1 MPLGLLGGRTP
12 PLTPP
17 LSSREGAVPGRV
29 LTLCTLHG
37 WVLSCRGH
45 ACGMGLFPGDA
56 RGPTLSPEPRASLPG
71 TWQAFGDDMGQRA
84 GISLKEL
91 WLEVRGHE
99 LQSHL

>member
-1 MPLGLLGGRTP
+1 MPLGLLGGRAP

-45 ACGMGLFPGDA
+45 ACGMDLFPGDA
-56 RGPTLSPEPRASLPG
+56 RGPHPLPRAQGFPAWDL
-71 TWQAFGDDMGQRA
+71 A
-84 GISLKEL
+84 GL
-91 WLEVRGHE
+91 W
-99 LQSHL
+99 